1 MWLWLKLTSM
11 VDFCVISVR
20 AFFVNFFEHTK
31 GYLNEQISNF
41 SSKHPKWDQTLQFTS
56 QRETTSIPVSF
67 TWKPPPPGND
77 GHLINFT

>member
-1 MWLWLKLTSM
+1 MWLWLKLTSK
-11 VDFCVISVR
+11 VDFYVISVR
-20 AFFVNFFEHTK
+20 AFFVHFFEHIK

-67 TWKPPPPGND
+67 IWKPPPFGND